1 MLCGHRNAVLRKE
14 EKKYMVKNY
23 LKCLIIIISTHFI
36 LLFPWIIT
44 TKYGFVMAMTNITFF
59 ETLIDIFL
67 PVGIIIFLF
76 IKKMKAKWF
85 FVEIFISIFLGLL
98 GNSLHY
104 FNWGVSTKMFF
115 HPDGETK
122 LLFQLFSEINI
133 YSLLFLGILF
143 QIILLIKIVNLQK

>member
-1 MLCGHRNAVLRKE
+1 
-14 EKKYMVKNY
+14 MVKNY

-115 HPDGETK
+115 HPG
-122 LLFQLFSEINI
+122 
-133 YSLLFLGILF
+133 
-143 QIILLIKIVNLQK
+143 IVNSSSVPKHPKCI

>member
-76 IKKMKAKWF
+76 IKK
-85 FVEIFISIFLGLL
+85 
-98 GNSLHY
+98 
-104 FNWGVSTKMFF
+104 
-115 HPDGETK
+115 
-122 LLFQLFSEINI
+122 
-133 YSLLFLGILF
+133 
-143 QIILLIKIVNLQK
+143 